1 MKKRT
6 VFYLLSV
13 AVAFAACQ
21 GSQEP
26 QDCTK
31 QTDTIVAQDETLVL
45 EQRSG
50 ERCYTMDYE
59 EEMFGRPREQ
69 RSYYISW
76 PSDDHPVLQRAI
88 LENVFGKG
96 AKDFDAAAEQ
106 FLANSAIDGFEDHK
120 AYVVKETKNFEPN
133 DYCNIRVICE
143 NDKRFYSFLVTIEE
157 YGFGAAHPN
166 AAVNYI
172 NYDIRE
178 KRLIQLSDL
187 MDTTHLSSIARK
199 ALKSLPEN
207 KETLECV
214 YSKDDIY
221 ASSIFTI
228 DLDKNEII
236 LVYEP
241 YDIGPYAC
249 GILQIHLPVAWLSQE
264 LQLTPYCNEL
274 FHLTAE
280 A

>member
-1 MKKRT
+1 M
-6 VFYLLSV
+6 
-13 AVAFAACQ
+13 AFAACQ

-26 QDCTK
+26 QDSSK

-45 EQRSG
+45 EQRTG
-50 ERCYTMDYE
+50 ERCYSIDYE
-59 EEMFGRPREQ
+59 GITEKILKRHR
-69 RSYYISW
+69 YYINW

-88 LENVFGKG
+88 LENAFGKG
-96 AKDFDAAAEQ
+96 AKDFDEAAEQ
-106 FLANSAIDGFEDHK
+106 FLASSDIDGFKDLK
-120 AYVVKETKNFEPN
+120 ATVVKETKNFEPN
-133 DYCNIRVICE
+133 DYRDIQVICE
-143 NDKRFYSFLVTIEE
+143 NEKRFYSFRVTIDE

-187 MDTTHLSSIARK
+187 MDTTRLSSIARK
-199 ALKSLPEN
+199 ALRSLPEN

-249 GILQIHLPVAWLSQE
+249 GILQIHLPVGWLSQE